1 MKKLL
6 IVFGLLFFLVISCK
20 GQLESGIKDIT
31 VEEMES
37 LLKIDDV
44 QLVDVRTP
52 EEYNT
57 GYIANAQN
65 IDYYSPTI
73 DEDILKLDKK
83 KPVIL
88 YCRSGKRSRDC
99 SEKLLTAGFKKIYNL
114 EGGITQWEHEG
125 KEITNK

>member
-1 MKKLL
+1 MKKVL
-6 IVFGLLFFLVISCK
+6 IVFGLIFFSLIGCK
-20 GQLESGIKDIT
+20 GQLETGIKDIS
-31 VEEMES
+31 VEEMQS

-52 EEYNT
+52 EEFKA

-73 DEDILKLDKK
+73 DEDILKLDKN
-83 KPVIL
+83 KPVIV

-99 SEKLLTAGFKKIYNL
+99 SEKLLEAGFQKIYNL
-114 EGGITQWEHEG
+114 EGGIIQWEHEG
-125 KEITNK
+125 KEITN

>member
-1 MKKLL
+1 MKKVL
-6 IVFGLLFFLVISCK
+6 IVFGLIFFFLIGCK
-20 GQLESGIKDIT
+20 GQLDSGIKDIS
-31 VEEMES
+31 VEEMQS

-52 EEYNT
+52 EEFKA

-73 DEDILKLDKK
+73 DEDILKLDKN
-83 KPVIL
+83 KPVIV

-99 SEKLLTAGFKKIYNL
+99 SEKLLKAGFQKIYNL

-125 KEITNK
+125 KEIIK

>member
-6 IVFGLLFFLVISCK
+6 IVFGLLIFAIVGCK
-20 GQLESGIKDIT
+20 GQLESGIKDIS
-31 VEEMES
+31 VEEMQS

-52 EEYNT
+52 EEFNM

-65 IDYYSPTI
+65 INYYSPTI
-73 DEDILKLDKK
+73 DEDIKKLDKN

-99 SEKLLTAGFKKIYNL
+99 SEKLIKAGFQKVYNL

-125 KEITNK
+125 KEIIK

>member
-1 MKKLL
+1 MKKVL
-6 IVFGLLFFLVISCK
+6 IVFGLIFFSLIGCK
-20 GQLESGIKDIT
+20 GQLETGIKDVS
-31 VEEMES
+31 VEEMQS

-52 EEYNT
+52 EEFKT

-73 DEDILKLDKK
+73 DEDILKLDKN
-83 KPVIL
+83 KPVIV

-99 SEKLLTAGFKKIYNL
+99 SEKLLEAGFQKIYNL
-114 EGGITQWEHEG
+114 EGGIIQWEHEG
-125 KEITNK
+125 KEITN

>member
-1 MKKLL
+1 MKKVL
-6 IVFGLLFFLVISCK
+6 IVFGLIFFFLIGCK
-20 GQLESGIKDIT
+20 GQLDSGIKDIS
-31 VEEMES
+31 VEEMQS

-52 EEYNT
+52 EEFKA

-73 DEDILKLDKK
+73 DEDILKLDKN
-83 KPVIL
+83 KPVIV

-99 SEKLLTAGFKKIYNL
+99 SEKLLEAGFQKIYNL
-114 EGGITQWEHEG
+114 EGGIIQWEHEG
-125 KEITNK
+125 KEITN

>member
-1 MKKLL
+1 MKKVL
-6 IVFGLLFFLVISCK
+6 IVFGLIFFFLIGCK
-20 GQLESGIKDIT
+20 GQLDSGIKDIS
-31 VEEMES
+31 VEEMQS

-52 EEYNT
+52 EEFKA

-73 DEDILKLDKK
+73 DEDILKLDKN
-83 KPVIL
+83 KPVIV

-99 SEKLLTAGFKKIYNL
+99 SEKLLEAGFQKIYNL
-114 EGGITQWEHEG
+114 EGGIIQWEHEG

>member
-6 IVFGLLFFLVISCK
+6 FVLGLILFSVSGCK
-20 GQLESGIKDIT
+20 GQLDTGLKDIS
-31 VEEMES
+31 VEEMQS

-52 EEYNT
+52 EEFKA

-73 DEDILKLDKK
+73 DEDILKLDKN
-83 KPVIL
+83 KPVIV

-99 SEKLLTAGFKKIYNL
+99 SEKLLEAGFQKIYNL
-114 EGGITQWEHEG
+114 EGGIIQWEHEG
-125 KEITNK
+125 KEITN

>member
-1 MKKLL
+1 MKKVL
-6 IVFGLLFFLVISCK
+6 IVFGLIFFFLIGCK
-20 GQLESGIKDIT
+20 GQLDSGIKDIS
-31 VEEMES
+31 VEEMQS

-52 EEYNT
+52 EEFKA

-73 DEDILKLDKK
+73 DEDILKLDKN
-83 KPVIL
+83 KPVIV

-99 SEKLLTAGFKKIYNL
+99 SEKLLEAGFQKIYNL
-114 EGGITQWEHEG
+114 EGGIIQWEHEG
-125 KEITNK
+125 KEITNE

>member
-6 IVFGLLFFLVISCK
+6 IVFGLLFFSVIGCK
-20 GQLESGIKDIT
+20 GQLDSGIKDVS
-31 VEEMES
+31 VEEMQS

-52 EEYNT
+52 EEFKA

-73 DEDILKLDKK
+73 DEDILKLDKN
-83 KPVIL
+83 KPVIV

-99 SEKLLTAGFKKIYNL
+99 SEKLLEAGFQKIYNL
-114 EGGITQWEHEG
+114 EGGIIQWEHEG
-125 KEITNK
+125 KEIIIK

>member
-1 MKKLL
+1 MKKVL
-6 IVFGLLFFLVISCK
+6 IVFGLIFFFLIGCK
-20 GQLESGIKDIT
+20 GQLDSGIKDIS
-31 VEEMES
+31 VEEMQS

-52 EEYNT
+52 EEFKA

-73 DEDILKLDKK
+73 DEDILKLDKN
-83 KPVIL
+83 KPVIV

-99 SEKLLTAGFKKIYNL
+99 SEKLLEAGFQKIYNL
-114 EGGITQWEHEG
+114 EGGIIQWEHEG
-125 KEITNK
+125 KEIMNE

>member
-1 MKKLL
+1 MKKVL
-6 IVFGLLFFLVISCK
+6 IVFGLIFLSLIGCK
-20 GQLESGIKDIT
+20 GQLETGIKDIS
-31 VEEMES
+31 VEEMQS

-52 EEYNT
+52 EEFKT

-73 DEDILKLDKK
+73 DEDILKLDKN
-83 KPVIL
+83 KPVIV

-99 SEKLLTAGFKKIYNL
+99 SEKLLEAGFQKIYNL
-114 EGGITQWEHEG
+114 EGGIIQWEHEG
-125 KEITNK
+125 KEITNE

>member
-1 MKKLL
+1 MKKVL
-6 IVFGLLFFLVISCK
+6 IVFGLIFFSLIGCK
-20 GQLESGIKDIT
+20 GQLDSGIKDIS
-31 VEEMES
+31 VEEMQS

-52 EEYNT
+52 EEFKA

-73 DEDILKLDKK
+73 DEDILKLDKN
-83 KPVIL
+83 KPVIV

-99 SEKLLTAGFKKIYNL
+99 SEKLLEAGFQKIYNL
-114 EGGITQWEHEG
+114 EGGIIQWEHEG
-125 KEITNK
+125 KEITN